1 MNRISARLAAAAAAV
16 MLVGLGTSAAAAATP
31 LSPGDALYA
40 ISCPQTDQPEFPTAV
55 QLWGVNATTAVSTPI
70 GSGSGDFEGLC
81 AGQPAWNPLTNTAWV
96 ILLTDDHDEPS
107 VLAQIDVA
115 TGAVTP
121 GALLLDDGEPVPV
134 ASLAIGLDGAAYAIS
149 YTQLYSVDLT
159 TGELTPI
166 GGTLP
171 TIYGF
176 SVDPTTGT
184 FWALA
189 ASSDLIEIDVTTGD
203 FTFGPSLEL
212 SGVYGLQIDS
222 AGALWVI
229 GVNDDEPTLRT
240 QLYSASSLAVE
251 EPPTTVGLLTVTD
264 VGQPFSQA
272 LLLVP
277 GAPNAVPG
285 SEPSLAATG
294 ASPAPLIAGAMLLL
308 IGGLALTMTRR
319 VRAGR

>member
-1 MNRISARLAAAAAAV
+1 MNRNFARLAAV
-16 MLVGLGTSAAAAATP
+16 SAAALLLGGLGSAAASAATVLP
-31 LSPGDALYA
+31 EGDALFA
-40 ISCPQTDQPEFPTAV
+40 ISCPQDDQPAFPTSA

-70 GSGSGDFEGLC
+70 GSGTGDFGTVC

-96 ILLTDDHDEPS
+96 ILLTDEHDEPS

-149 YTQLYSVDLT
+149 YTQLYSVDLE
-159 TGELTPI
+159 TGELTAI
-166 GGTLP
+166 GDTLP

-176 SVDPTTGT
+176 SVDPTTGK

-203 FTFGPSLEL
+203 FSFGPPLEL
-212 SGVYGLQIDS
+212 AGLYGFQIDS
-222 AGALWVI
+222 AGGLWVI
-229 GVNDDEPTLRT
+229 GVNDDDPTLRT
-240 QLYSASSLAVE
+240 QLYSVSSLAVE
-251 EPPTTVGLLTVTD
+251 EPPTAVGLLTVTD

-272 LLLVP
+272 VLLVP
-277 GAPNAVPG
+277 GAPSLTP
-285 SEPSLAATG
+285 EPSLAATG
-294 ASPAPLIAGAMLLL
+294 SSPAPLIAAGLLL
-308 IGGLALTMTRR
+308 VAGGLALAVTRR
-319 VRAGR
+319 VRTGR